1 MAQED
6 RWTLKI
12 LSLPVFSDE
21 FSSAL
26 LKTPLANLAFVHAV
40 DVKSESE
47 FVDKVVLWSQEWE
60 RDVSAAVCSDPL
72 RLGQFW
78 RLACSAEKGFLQSTV
93 FQLGFG
99 LGERSVLEDQECSVA
114 WLRKSATVAPLVK
127 KVVQPLKRA
136 KTGDETSSSNTPL
149 LDQENA
155 VKAKWA
161 ARLEAMGR
169 RAGVHSKLLS
179 DQESSHELA
188 PGEAAKLRKLVRSL
202 VQGPLEL

>member
-1 MAQED
+1 MSLIKLSCRSSDAVLILDVHLFSSFWSPLSFRGNCGACCSLDLIEVIMAQED

-60 RDVSAAVCSDPL
+60 SDVSAAVCSDPL

-99 LGERSVLEDQECSVA
+99 LG
-114 WLRKSATVAPLVK
+114 
-127 KVVQPLKRA
+127 
-136 KTGDETSSSNTPL
+136 
-149 LDQENA
+149 
-155 VKAKWA
+155 
-161 ARLEAMGR
+161 
-169 RAGVHSKLLS
+169 
-179 DQESSHELA
+179 
-188 PGEAAKLRKLVRSL
+188 
-202 VQGPLEL
+202 

>member
-1 MAQED
+1 M
-6 RWTLKI
+6 
-12 LSLPVFSDE
+12 
-21 FSSAL
+21 
-26 LKTPLANLAFVHAV
+26 
-40 DVKSESE
+40 
-47 FVDKVVLWSQEWE
+47 
-60 RDVSAAVCSDPL
+60 
-72 RLGQFW
+72 
-78 RLACSAEKGFLQSTV
+78 
-93 FQLGFG
+93 
-99 LGERSVLEDQECSVA
+99 EDQECSVA

-188 PGEAAKLRKLVRSL
+188 PGEAAKLRKLVLS
-202 VQGPLEL
+202 